1 MSNYLES
8 PEKIPPANLLTP
20 FIQALPTEALTK
32 WLPDNPYARKLM
44 IWATSV
50 IATGIL
56 AFLSLPNGEMAV
68 AFTALITAIMG
79 TILFGEER
87 MPLVI
92 VGLMML
98 PLGGLGDFH
107 GIIENMEWVLFIK
120 LVALL
125 TWVDFLNHTKYFDHM
140 IERYLPRQLH
150 GFPLIA
156 LLCVLAAC
164 SAALIDEVNS
174 IVLWYFVTRA
184 IIGFTPKGNL
194 KIKAASWTAIV
205 ILLVSATNIGSQF
218 LPLGNPVGIAVSVIS
233 GLSAVD
239 FITYA
244 WLPGILTLAYFTMRV
259 RYNFPDLIAEFKSVT
274 VEASDFEVLEDH
286 VEQFEVIEYEEEPTT
301 NAVHEVEH
309 QPVPIPILHG
319 LFGIGV
325 IGLVIATPV
334 SNFLHSSPET
344 GLGVFVLALFAST
357 LFIGSSFGRH
367 TELVL
372 RELPW
377 NTLFFIVFLFG
388 IAHGLETSGLTE
400 SAAEQIYTTFGANE
414 IAVRVIIVLVAALVT
429 AFMDNVI
436 AIAIIAP
443 IIIALG
449 DRGFETQGLWF
460 SLLSAAVVAGNL
472 TPIGSTA
479 NIIANAK
486 VKSSWGTWWKV
497 GGVLALE
504 CLIVNQVTLYLW
516 EQVVR

>member
-1 MSNYLES
+1 MSNYLE
-8 PEKIPPANLLTP
+8 PEKIPSPNFLMGYVQSISIEP
-20 FIQALPTEALTK
+20 LTK
-32 WLPDNPYARKLM
+32 WLPNNPYARKLV
-44 IWATSV
+44 IWVTSV
-50 IATGIL
+50 ILTGIL
-56 AFLSLPNGEMAV
+56 AAMLLPNGEMAV
-68 AFTALITAIMG
+68 ALTALITAVAG

-107 GIIENMEWVLFIK
+107 GLIENMEWVLFIK

-125 TWVDFLNHTKYFDHM
+125 TWVDFLNHTKYFEHL
-140 IERYLPRQLH
+140 IERYLPRRVH

-156 LLCVLAAC
+156 LLCVLAAF

-174 IVLWYFVTRA
+174 IVLWYFVTKA

-194 KIKAASWTAIV
+194 KLKAASWTAIV

-218 LPLGNPVGIAVSVIS
+218 LPLGNPVGIAISVIS

-244 WLPGILTLAYFTMRV
+244 WLPGLLTLGYFNVRV
-259 RYNFPDLIAEFKSVT
+259 RYKFPSLIAEFKSVT
-274 VEASDFEVLEDH
+274 VEAEDFEVLEEHVDH
-286 VEQFEVIEYEEEPTT
+286 FEVIEYEETPTS
-301 NAVHEVEH
+301 NEVHPVEH
-309 QPVPIPILHG
+309 KTVPTPILHG
-319 LFGIGV
+319 LFSIGV
-325 IGLVIATPV
+325 IGLVLATPI
-334 SNFLHSSPET
+334 SSFLNTSPET
-344 GLGVFVLALFAST
+344 GLGLFVLALFAGT
-357 LFIGSSFGRH
+357 LLIGSNFGWH
-367 TELVL
+367 TELIL

-400 SAAEQIYTTFGANE
+400 SAAESIYSTFGTNE
-414 IAVRVIIVLVAALVT
+414 IAVRIIIVLVAALVT

-436 AIAIIAP
+436 AVAVIAP

-486 VKSSWGTWWKV
+486 VKSSWSTWWKT
-497 GGVLALE
+497 GGILAIE
-504 CLIVNQVTLYLW
+504 CLIINQVALYLW
-516 EQVVR
+516 EQVIR

>member
-1 MSNYLES
+1 MSNYLET
-8 PEKIPPANLLTP
+8 PEKLPPANLLMGYV
-20 FIQALPTEALTK
+20 QSLPTEALTK
-32 WLPDNPYARKLM
+32 WLPDNPHVRKLT

-50 IATGIL
+50 LITGIL
-56 AFLSLPNGEMAV
+56 AAMLLPNGEMAV
-68 AFTALITAIMG
+68 ALTALVTAIAG

-92 VGLMML
+92 VALMML

-125 TWVDFLNHTKYFDHM
+125 TWVDFLNHTKYFDHL
-140 IERYLPRQLH
+140 IERYLPRKLH

-194 KIKAASWTAIV
+194 KLKAASWTAIV

-218 LPLGNPVGIAVSVIS
+218 LPLGNPVGIAISVIS
-233 GLSAVD
+233 GLTAVD

-244 WLPGILTLAYFTMRV
+244 WLPGMLTLAYFTVRV
-259 RYNFPDLIAEFKSVT
+259 RYKFPNLIGEFKSVT
-274 VEASDFEVLEDH
+274 VETADFEILEDH
-286 VEQFEVIEYEEEPTT
+286 VDQFEVIEYEETAT
-301 NAVHEVEH
+301 GKDVHPVEH
-309 QPVPIPILHG
+309 QAVPIPLLHG
-319 LFGIGV
+319 LFSIGV
-325 IGLVIATPV
+325 IGLVMATPI
-334 SNFLHSSPET
+334 SNLLNSSPET
-344 GLGVFVLALFAST
+344 GLGIFVLALFATT
-357 LFIGSSFGRH
+357 LFIGSSYGRH

-400 SAAEQIYTTFGANE
+400 SAAEQIYTTFGTNE
-414 IAVRVIIVLVAALVT
+414 VAVRIVIVLVAALVT

-486 VKSSWGTWWKV
+486 VKSSWGTWWKT
-497 GGVLALE
+497 GGMLAVE
-504 CLIVNQVTLYLW
+504 CLIVNQVLLYLW
-516 EQVVR
+516 EQVIR

>member
-1 MSNYLES
+1 MSDYLEPKKAS
-8 PEKIPPANLLTP
+8 SANLL
-20 FIQALPTEALTK
+20 FGYIQSLRTEAITK
-32 WLPDNPYARKLM
+32 WLPNNLYAKKLI
-44 IWATSV
+44 IWVTSV
-50 IATGIL
+50 ILTGIFAVL
-56 AFLSLPNGEMAV
+56 LLPNKEMAV
-68 AFTALITAIMG
+68 ALTALITAVAG

-92 VGLMML
+92 VALMML

-107 GIIENMEWVLFIK
+107 GIVENMEWVLFIK

-125 TWVDFLNHTKYFDHM
+125 TWVDFLNHTKYFEHL
-140 IERYLPRQLH
+140 IERYLPRHLH

-156 LLCVLAAC
+156 LLCVLAAF

-174 IVLWYFVTRA
+174 IVLWYFVTKA
-184 IIGFTPKGNL
+184 IIGFTPKGKL
-194 KIKAASWTAIV
+194 KLKAASWTAIV

-218 LPLGNPVGIAVSVIS
+218 LPLGNPVGIAISVIS

-244 WLPGILTLAYFTMRV
+244 WLPGMITLAYFNVRV
-259 RYNFPDLIAEFKSVT
+259 RYKFPSLISEFKSVT
-274 VEASDFEVLEDH
+274 VETADFEVLEEH
-286 VEQFEVIEYEEEPTT
+286 VDQFEVIEYEETPTSRE
-301 NAVHEVEH
+301 VHPVQH
-309 QPVPIPILHG
+309 RAVPIPLLHS

-325 IGLVIATPV
+325 IGLVLATPI
-334 SNFLHSSPET
+334 SNLLNYSPET
-344 GLGVFVLALFAST
+344 GLGVFVLALFAGT
-357 LFIGSSFGRH
+357 LFVGSSFGWH

-400 SAAEQIYTTFGANE
+400 SAAEQINAIFGTNE
-414 IAVRVIIVLVAALVT
+414 IAVRIVIVVVAALVT

-436 AIAIIAP
+436 AVAVIAP

-486 VKSSWGTWWKV
+486 VKSSWGTWWKT
-497 GGVLALE
+497 GGILAVE
-504 CLIVNQVTLYLW
+504 CLVINQVLLYGW
-516 EQVVR
+516 EQIIR

>member
-8 PEKIPPANLLTP
+8 PEKSMNILMGRVHA
-20 FIQALPTEALTK
+20 FSVEALTK
-32 WLPDNPYARKLM
+32 WLPDNPYARKLTL
-44 IWATSV
+44 WAMAV
-50 IATGIL
+50 LGAGVL
-56 AFLSLPNGEMAV
+56 AAMLLPNGEMAV
-68 AFTALITAIMG
+68 AFTALITAVVG

-87 MPLVI
+87 MPLVV

-125 TWVDFLNHTKYFDHM
+125 TWVDFLNHTKYFDHL

-156 LLCVLAAC
+156 LLCVLAAF

-174 IVLWYFVTRA
+174 IVLWYFVTKA
-184 IIGFTPKGNL
+184 IIGFTPRGNL
-194 KIKAASWTAIV
+194 KLKAASWTAIV

-218 LPLGNPVGIAVSVIS
+218 LPLGNPVGIAISVIS
-233 GLSAVD
+233 GLTAVD

-244 WLPGILTLAYFTMRV
+244 WLPGMLTLAYFTFRV
-259 RYNFPDLIAEFKSVT
+259 RYKFPNLIAEFKSVT
-274 VEASDFEVLEDH
+274 VEDSDFEVLEEH
-286 VEQFEVIEYEEEPTT
+286 VDQFEVIEYEEKATAKEAHP
-301 NAVHEVEH
+301 VEH
-309 QPVPIPILHG
+309 HPIPVSILHG

-325 IGLVIATPV
+325 IGLILATPV
-334 SNFLHSSPET
+334 ANLLNSSPET
-344 GLGVFVLALFAST
+344 GLGLFVLALFAGT
-357 LFIGSSFGRH
+357 LFVGSSFGWH

-400 SAAEQIYTTFGANE
+400 SAAEQMYSTFGSNE
-414 IAVRVIIVLVAALVT
+414 IAVRIVMVLVAALVT

-436 AIAIIAP
+436 AVAVIAP

-449 DRGFETQGLWF
+449 DKGFETHGLWF

-486 VKSSWGTWWKV
+486 VKSSWGTWWKT
-497 GGVLALE
+497 GGILAVE
-504 CLIVNQVTLYLW
+504 CLIVNQVALYLW

>member
-1 MSNYLES
+1 MSNYVER
-8 PEKIPPANLLTP
+8 PEKPANLLMGY
-20 FIQALPTEALTK
+20 IQTLPTEALTK
-32 WLPDNPYARKLM
+32 WLPDNPYTRKIAIWGISVVLTGLLAGMLM
-44 IWATSV
+44 PS
-50 IATGIL
+50 
-56 AFLSLPNGEMAV
+56 GEMAV
-68 AFTALITAIMG
+68 AFTALITAVAG

-125 TWVDFLNHTKYFDHM
+125 TWVDFLNHTKYFEHM
-140 IERYLPRQLH
+140 IERYLPRNLH

-156 LLCVLAAC
+156 LLCALAAC

-174 IVLWYFVTRA
+174 IVLWYFVTKA

-194 KIKAASWTAIV
+194 KLKAASWTAIV

-218 LPLGNPVGIAVSVIS
+218 LPLGNPVGIAISVIS

-244 WLPGILTLAYFTMRV
+244 WVPGILTLAYFTFRV
-259 RYNFPDLIAEFKSVT
+259 RYKFPSLIREFKSVT
-274 VEASDFEVLEDH
+274 VDDSDFEVLEEH
-286 VEQFEVIEYEEEPTT
+286 VDQFEVVEYEEKATAKDAHP
-301 NAVHEVEH
+301 VEH
-309 QPVPIPILHG
+309 QKVPIPILHG

-325 IGLVIATPV
+325 IGLVLATPV
-334 SNFLHSSPET
+334 SNLLNYSPET
-344 GLGVFVLALFAST
+344 GLGLFVLALFAGT
-357 LFIGSSFGRH
+357 LFVGSNFGRH

-400 SAAEQIYTTFGANE
+400 SAADQIYSSFGTNE
-414 IAVRVIIVLVAALVT
+414 IMVRIVIVLVAAFVT

-436 AIAIIAP
+436 AVAIIAP

-449 DRGFETQGLWF
+449 DHGFETQGLWF
-460 SLLSAAVVAGNL
+460 SLLSAAVVAGNI

-486 VKSSWGTWWKV
+486 VRSSWSMWWKT
-497 GGVLALE
+497 GGILAIE
-504 CLIVNQVTLYLW
+504 CLIINQVALYVW
-516 EQVVR
+516 EQIIR

>member
-1 MSNYLES
+1 MSNYLE
-8 PEKIPPANLLTP
+8 PEKVPSANLLMGY
-20 FIQALPTEALTK
+20 IQSIPTETLTK
-32 WLPDNPYARKLM
+32 WLPDNPYARKLT

-50 IATGIL
+50 ILTGL
-56 AFLSLPNGEMAV
+56 FAAMMLPSGEMAV
-68 AFTALITAIMG
+68 AFTALITAVVG

-87 MPLVI
+87 MPLVV

-107 GIIENMEWVLFIK
+107 GIVENMEWVLFIK

-125 TWVDFLNHTKYFDHM
+125 TWVDFLNHTKYFEHL

-156 LLCVLAAC
+156 LLCVLAAF

-174 IVLWYFVTRA
+174 IVLWYFVTKA
-184 IIGFTPKGNL
+184 IIGFTPKGKL
-194 KIKAASWTAIV
+194 RLKAASWTAIV

-218 LPLGNPVGIAVSVIS
+218 LPLGNPVGIAISVIS

-244 WLPGILTLAYFTMRV
+244 WLPGIVTLIYFNLRV
-259 RYNFPDLIAEFKSVT
+259 RYKFRSLIWEFKSVT
-274 VEASDFEVLEDH
+274 VEDSDFEVLEEHMD
-286 VEQFEVIEYEEEPTT
+286 QYEVIEYEETPTS
-301 NAVHEVEH
+301 NATHPVEH
-309 QPVPIPILHG
+309 KAVPIPILHS

-325 IGLVIATPV
+325 IGLVLATPV
-334 SNFLHSSPET
+334 SNFFNYSPET
-344 GLGVFVLALFAST
+344 GLGIFVLALFAGT
-357 LFIGSSFGRH
+357 LSVGSSFGRH

-400 SAAEQIYTTFGANE
+400 SAAEQIYSTFGTNE
-414 IAVRVIIVLVAALVT
+414 IAVRIVIVLVAALVT

-436 AIAIIAP
+436 AVAVIAP

-449 DRGFETQGLWF
+449 DRGFETHGLWF

-486 VKSSWGTWWKV
+486 IKSSWGTWWKT
-497 GGVLALE
+497 GGILAVE
-504 CLIVNQVTLYLW
+504 CLIINQVLLYLW
-516 EQVVR
+516 EQIIR